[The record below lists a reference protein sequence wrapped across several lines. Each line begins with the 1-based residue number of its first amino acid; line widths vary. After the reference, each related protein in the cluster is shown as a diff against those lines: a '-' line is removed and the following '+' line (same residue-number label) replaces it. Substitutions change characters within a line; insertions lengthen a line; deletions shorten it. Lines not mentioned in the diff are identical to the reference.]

1 LIQNEKISKLKK
13 KLKSNKELVTQGKVK
28 IERGSS
34 DLKVKYGVLDSA
46 RSTLEK
52 TRVEQVEKYFPNLI
66 CTQSLGHMAI
76 SSERL
81 HKQSVVV
88 KQICKL
94 FPLRRVS
101 FDGESQNGSVRQY
114 DVICNSRLPSGLD
127 PHSIPSEE
135 LAVSLGYMVQLLNLV
150 VHNLAAPALHS
161 SGFAV

>member
-94 FPLRRVS
+94 FPLRRVC
-101 FDGESQNGSVRQY
+101 V
-114 DVICNSRLPSGLD
+114 
-127 PHSIPSEE
+127 
-135 LAVSLGYMVQLLNLV
+135 LV
-150 VHNLAAPALHS
+150 
-161 SGFAV
+161 